1 VLTWARFNFGGYALI
16 ADSLLKFVISTM
28 DIVPNYSRI
37 KTYPFAGEETERMD
51 QTTDYIGF
59 GWPRCTGMMIFRPTP
74 DGRSFLMITTD
85 VEQPGKISMQHAT
98 TLDTVTIS
106 VSAPK

>member
-1 VLTWARFNFGGYALI
+1 
-16 ADSLLKFVISTM
+16 
-28 DIVPNYSRI
+28 
-37 KTYPFAGEETERMD
+37 
-51 QTTDYIGF
+51 
-59 GWPRCTGMMIFRPTP
+59 MMIFRSTP
-74 DGRSFLMITTD
+74 DGKSFLMITTD